1 MGVLRLLV
9 EGALLTL
16 IGIYLFFGLV
26 YLFTGIRIKR
36 VGYLSIR
43 WIQWISRSERVTVEI
58 RKIGLRPQRP
68 SITRRTWLG
77 IVVSDATITVRPGPL
92 EDWGSDDEEIIN
104 VDKDDTSPVSIDDE
118 VRRIGR
124 ILGKIIQYRVL
135 NWVDLELS
143 STTLVVEG
151 AGTFQMGM
159 FFLGINSNPQMF
171 KRERILSSA
180 DTEEEWPAEPQ
191 KDQPLEVTVT
201 IRDLYFSI
209 NDKEFTEIAKTVVLT
224 VDFLRGGEYGV
235 SGVKAAL
242 RIAGFSIPYDNLVMF
257 EKRISEMRATR
268 PESPVAY
275 RPRSPASAGHP
286 ELGFIDIFEELQV
299 FLRSS
304 ILIVDSRHVIANFG
318 QYSRG
323 TSSRKANSYHPRPQR
338 RGSRSNQTRKSK
350 CTQ

>member
-9 EGALLTL
+9 EGALLIL

-68 SITRRTWLG
+68 SVTRRTWLG
-77 IVVSDATITVRPGPL
+77 IVVSDATITVRLGPE
-92 EDWGSDDEEIIN
+92 EDWGSDDEETIN
-104 VDKDDTSPVSIDDE
+104 VEQSPVPRVSVDDR
-118 VRRIGR
+118 VRRIGMM
-124 ILGKIIQYRVL
+124 LGKYIQYRVL

-151 AGTFQMGM
+151 AGTFQVGM
-159 FFLGINSNPQMF
+159 FFLGMNSNPQMF

-180 DTEEEWPAEPQ
+180 DADEEWPTAPQ
-191 KDQPLEVTVT
+191 IGHPLEVTVT

-224 VDFLRGGEYGV
+224 ADFLLGGEYGV
-235 SGVKAAL
+235 RGVKAAL
-242 RIAGFSIPYDNLVMF
+242 RIAGCSVPYDNLVMF
-257 EKRISEMRATR
+257 EKRIAEMRATR
-268 PESPVAY
+268 PESPGAQ
-275 RPRSPASAGHP
+275 RPRSPVSSSRP
-286 ELGFIDIFEELQV
+286 KLGFMDIFEELQV
-299 FLRSS
+299 T
-304 ILIVDSRHVIANFG
+304 ANLL
-318 QYSRG
+318 
-323 TSSRKANSYHPRPQR
+323 HL
-338 RGSRSNQTRKSK
+338 
-350 CTQ
+350 

>member
-1 MGVLRLLV
+1 MAILRLLV
-9 EGALLTL
+9 ECAVLAL
-16 IGIYLFFGLV
+16 IAIYLFFGLV

-77 IVVSDATITVRPGPL
+77 IVVSDATITVRLGPV
-92 EDWGSDDEEIIN
+92 EDWGSDDEEPTN
-104 VDKDDTSPVSIDDE
+104 VGKDGAPQASIDDR

-124 ILGKIIQYRVL
+124 MLGKIIQHRVL

-159 FFLGINSNPQMF
+159 FFLGMNSNPQMF

-180 DTEEEWPAEPQ
+180 DTDEEWPPAPQ
-191 KDQPLEVTVT
+191 KDQPVEVTVT

-224 VDFLRGGEYGV
+224 VDFLLGGEYGV
-235 SGVKAAL
+235 RGVKAAL

-257 EKRISEMRATR
+257 EKRITQMRATR
-268 PESPVAY
+268 PESPGAY
-275 RPRSPASAGHP
+275 RPRSPVSAGRP
-286 ELGFIDIFEELQV
+286 ELGFIDIFEEIQV
-299 FLRSS
+299 FLHNS
-304 ILIVDSRHVIANFG
+304 ILTVDPCHVIANFG
-318 QYSRG
+318 KRSWG
-323 TSSRKANSYHPRPQR
+323 PSSRKACSYHPRPQR
-338 RGSRSNQTRKSK
+338 RRSRFN
-350 CTQ
+350 